1 MLIQSLKGQTEKMRV
16 EDEIRQK
23 LEAAF
28 QPRVLEVVDESEKHR
43 GHAGYQEGG
52 QSHFQ
57 VRIGSEAFE
66 NMSRIARH
74 RAVHTALGPELIG
87 RIHALGLTI
96 EA

>member
-1 MLIQSLKGQTEKMRV
+1 MRV
-16 EDEIRQK
+16 EDEIRLK
-23 LEAAF
+23 LEEAF
-28 QPRVLEVVDESEKHR
+28 QPRELVVVDESEKHR

-57 VRIGSEAFE
+57 VRIVSEAFE

-74 RAVHTALGPELIG
+74 RAVHSALGPELIG
-87 RIHALGLTI
+87 RIHALALTI